1 MDKKVSQIARH
12 KEKSD
17 LDGMLR
23 SIGKAFISLNQEWK
37 CIYVNDWA
45 TELLHKK
52 KNELLGNVI
61 WEVFPEMK
69 QSISSYKKYS
79 NLMTKRTSM
88 SFEILYK
95 TYNKWLR
102 VNVIP
107 HDNGIDIFYD
117 DITESKLIDIAKGQT
132 EERFVKAFGS
142 CPIPLSISRL
152 SDECIVDVNESF
164 LELFEFKRKEVLG
177 STHNLLKIY
186 GNRLDSNNELISS
199 IRRRDALNKHEL
211 ILYTKTGKLLN
222 LIFSTEL
229 IQIDGEN
236 HVLSTFIDIT
246 EKLKSQKIIA
256 ESEAWFRS
264 IADNSPVMIW
274 GSDNNQSCNYVNST
288 WIDFTGCSTQ
298 IMEEGDWENVVH
310 PDDLENFHKI
320 YKNAFDSKKPFKRE
334 YRLRR
339 LDGKYRWI
347 FEFAKPIIMPD
358 GSFKGYIGSCA
369 DVHSRRTLYSKLE
382 RLVKERTLELMSSL
396 EKENSLNEAKSRF
409 VSMASHEFRTPL
421 SSILSSLFLIEKY
434 SDLIENNNEA
444 EYLDHRKKH
453 ISRIKKSINHLTE
466 ILNDFLSLDKL
477 DQGKIE
483 AKKEDFDL
491 NLFSKEIIEEIKSI
505 LKKGQ
510 SIDYTYSGEDLIFQ
524 DKNILKNIYLNLLS
538 NAIKYSCEGKPIQL
552 KINVTNKKVMIQVED
567 KGIGIPLEDQ
577 KNLFT
582 KFFRAG
588 NALNIEGT
596 GLGLNIV
603 KRYVELIDGT
613 ISFTSV
619 IEEGTLFTVQFPRNN
634 MSGAALS
641 MY

>member
-1 MDKKVSQIARH
+1 MDKKAVQIAQH

-17 LDGMLR
+17 LDGMLM
-23 SIGKAFISLNQEWK
+23 SIGKAFISLDQEWK
-37 CIYVNDWA
+37 CIYVNDW
-45 TELLHKK
+45 TPEILHKSK
-52 KNELLGNVI
+52 LELMGKII

-69 QSISSYKKYS
+69 QYINKKNYTNS
-79 NLMTKRTSM
+79 MTKRTSM
-88 SFEILYK
+88 SFEINYSI
-95 TYNKWLR
+95 YNKWLN
-102 VNVIP
+102 VNIIP
-107 HDNGIDIFYD
+107 HDNGIDIFFD
-117 DITESKLIDIAKGQT
+117 DITESKLIDIAKEHA

-152 SDECIVDVNESF
+152 SDERIVDVNESF

-177 STHNLLKIY
+177 NTHNLLKIY
-186 GNRLDSNNELISS
+186 GNLSENNDVLIKG
-199 IRRRDALNKHEL
+199 IRRRNALNKHEL
-211 ILYTKTGKLLN
+211 VLYTKTGKLLN

-229 IQIDGEN
+229 IQIDGEH

-256 ESEAWFRS
+256 ESEVWFRS

-288 WIDFTGCSTQ
+288 WIDFTGCSVQ
-298 IMEEGDWENVVH
+298 VMEEGDWGNVVH

-320 YKNAFDSKKPFKRE
+320 YNNAFDSKKSFNRE
-334 YRLRR
+334 YRLKR

-396 EKENSLNEAKSRF
+396 EKEKSLNEAKSRF

-434 SDLIENNNEA
+434 SDLIENNNEV

-477 DQGKIE
+477 DQGKIS

-491 NLFSKEIIEEIKSI
+491 NIFSKEIIEEIKSI

-510 SIDYTYSGEDLIFQ
+510 TIEYVFTGEFMIFQ
-524 DKNILKNIYLNLLS
+524 DKNILKNVFLNLLS
-538 NAIKYSCEGKPIQL
+538 NAIK
-552 KINVTNKKVMIQVED
+552 
-567 KGIGIPLEDQ
+567 
-577 KNLFT
+577 
-582 KFFRAG
+582 
-588 NALNIEGT
+588 
-596 GLGLNIV
+596 
-603 KRYVELIDGT
+603 
-613 ISFTSV
+613 
-619 IEEGTLFTVQFPRNN
+619 
-634 MSGAALS
+634 
-641 MY
+641 